1 MTFQEL
7 ADKIQSGQTLSDSEQ
22 KEFFSLLGEESMKF
36 KKEQP
41 EKYLEFLKTEAPNFQ
56 NAKDYILKKLEKNDP
71 SSVHHSIFAIEY
83 FFKNVLNQKIYIPKP
98 KRNKTIP

>member
-41 EKYLEFLKTEAPNFQ
+41 EKYLEFLKELNTIVRDLTKDLKDAR
-56 NAKDYILKKLEKNDP
+56 AKLK
-71 SSVHHSIFAIEY
+71 A
-83 FFKNVLNQKIYIPKP
+83 
-98 KRNKTIP
+98 